1 MEELTVDSPAGNE
14 KAHAALCVRAVRW
27 LQLTESRQGPGCTIA
42 VSECQ
47 AADAGE
53 IPDAIGFR
61 AVGHELHS
69 VVIEVKVSRAD
80 FLADAKKPHRQDPA
94 AGMGEFRYYLA
105 PAGLIR
111 VDELPPRW
119 GLIEVD
125 GRALRVRAGHVLARR
140 LPENGYRRDFSAWS
154 LPSNRERE
162 LALMVRLFARVGD
175 ADLLQRQL
183 KEARNRFAHATRTA
197 EHYRDRATAAE
208 RNNFL
213 LRCTLDEHA
222 IPHPALE
229 RLPKAVPSRSN
240 LGHFASDIQVSTQHG
255 PSDARR

>member
-1 MEELTVDSPAGNE
+1 MVRQGGHD

-27 LQLTESRQGPGCTIA
+27 LQLSESRQGPGCTIA

-61 AVGHELHS
+61 AVGQELHS
-69 VVIEVKVSRAD
+69 VVVEVKVSRAD
-80 FLADAKKPHRQDPA
+80 FLADAKKPHRQEPA
-94 AGMGEFRYYLA
+94 AGMGQFRYYLA

-111 VDELPPRW
+111 PDELPPRW

-125 GRALRVRAGHVLARR
+125 GRALRVRAGHVLAPR
-140 LPENGYRRDFSAWS
+140 LPEKSYQRDFTPWS
-154 LPSNRERE
+154 LASNRERE

-175 ADLLQRQL
+175 ADLLHRQL
-183 KEARNRFAHATRTA
+183 KEARNRLAYAARTA

-208 RNNFL
+208 RNNFV
-213 LRCTLDEHA
+213 LRCALDEHA
-222 IPHPALE
+222 IPHPTLE
-229 RLPKAVPSRSN
+229 RLPKSLPRRASAASNGQAYLERST
-240 LGHFASDIQVSTQHG
+240 AHG
-255 PSDARR
+255 V